1 MTATDT
7 ATTISSDELAKNLPD
22 ILERVRKHSE
32 RFAVKDG
39 DEVIAIIQPGQQPK
53 GITISELIEKVG
65 NLQMPGDGFA
75 DDLEA
80 IRASLQYPKA
90 PEWPD

>member
-1 MTATDT
+1 MTATET
-7 ATTISSDELAKNLPD
+7 ATTITPDELTENLPD
-22 ILERVRKHSE
+22 IMNRVRRDRE
-32 RFAVKDG
+32 RFAIKDG
-39 DEVIAIIQPGQQPK
+39 DEVIAIIEPGQRRK

-80 IRASLQYPKA
+80 VRALMQSPKA